1 MRTDIAKLAVAAVL
15 VLWQTVAH
23 ADSGKKTLEE
33 FAKQGQVYDD
43 PRWQEYVQKVGQRLV
58 AYSSEPNR
66 EFHFTVLNLSDV
78 NAFAMPD
85 GYIFVYRGLLAYL
98 ESEDQLAAV
107 IGHEIGHVVAHHSAK
122 KNALGA
128 VGNVAGFVAAV
139 ITGVG
144 QVRDV
149 TSQATDTVVSGYGRD
164 MELQADQIGGEIIA
178 KAGYNPFAMIE
189 VIQVLKDQ
197 ELFATQVGGEQKS
210 YHGVFASH
218 PQNDKRLHDAVEGNA
233 QYLPA
238 EVVEPVGDFWQTID
252 GLVYGNLAGAGAVKD
267 ETFYH
272 EGLRVV
278 VTFPKGWDV
287 TSSSSK
293 VTGISPSGT
302 MAGNITF
309 QRQEAPKAKQTPKD
323 YVLDTLKRDDIVSGE
338 DVKVGDYAGYIG
350 KVDLSK
356 GKLKASMIAVI
367 FKDGGVYLF
376 KGEAGEGGDAAQFE
390 ADFRATVQSFR
401 PMQPSDLKVANN
413 QRVKVIE
420 AKPGDTYASLAAKS
434 SIKSHPEET
443 LRLLNG
449 DHPLGEPRAGNPI
462 KIVQ

>member
-1 MRTDIAKLAVAAVL
+1 MTAASKGFDLATTYLALADGPEAK
-15 VLWQTVAH
+15 
-23 ADSGKKTLEE
+23 
-33 FAKQGQVYDD
+33 
-43 PRWQEYVQKVGQRLV
+43 R
-58 AYSSEPNR
+58 
-66 EFHFTVLNLSDV
+66 
-78 NAFAMPD
+78 
-85 GYIFVYRGLLAYL
+85 
-98 ESEDQLAAV
+98 
-107 IGHEIGHVVAHHSAK
+107 
-122 KNALGA
+122 
-128 VGNVAGFVAAV
+128 
-139 ITGVG
+139 
-144 QVRDV
+144 
-149 TSQATDTVVSGYGRD
+149 
-164 MELQADQIGGEIIA
+164 
-178 KAGYNPFAMIE
+178 IE
-189 VIQVLKDQ
+189 V
-197 ELFATQVGGEQKS
+197 G
-210 YHGVFASH
+210 
-218 PQNDKRLHDAVEGNA
+218 P
-233 QYLPA
+233 
-238 EVVEPVGDFWQTID
+238 DFWQTID

-350 KVDLSK
+350 NVDLSK
-356 GKLKASMIAVI
+356 GKLKANMIAVI

-401 PMQPSDLKVANN
+401 PMQPADLKVANN